1 MTAFIAAIFSVG
13 LIILIGFI
21 AGKTLSLELQTL
33 SQLTVYIMAPALVVD
48 SFYRTT
54 VSFASSAGIL
64 LSFFIASFIL
74 YLAVKA
80 IAYLLKWSTPM
91 TKSLIAS
98 ALFSNTGN
106 LGLPFVTFILGTPG
120 LERAI
125 IYLVGSTIL
134 MFGVAP
140 SLLKGN
146 KISFDLSFTL
156 TLPLFWAII
165 LGLSLRFFGLS
176 IPFNMDYSIQ
186 QLGLASIPLGLIIL
200 GIQLSQTSLK
210 VGFDEILATSLRLVL
225 APLITYA
232 ICVAFQLEPLEI
244 KVSVLQSAMP
254 AAVNTVVLTTEFGGE
269 PLYAARTIVLSTLA
283 SFVTLPLCMFLFGL
297 V

>member
-1 MTAFIAAIFSVG
+1 MTAFIAAVFSVG

-21 AGKTLSLELQTL
+21 AGKTLLIELQTL

-64 LSFFIASFIL
+64 LTFFLASFIL
-74 YLAVKA
+74 YLVVKA
-80 IAYLLKWSTPM
+80 IAHLLKWSTPM

-98 ALFSNTGN
+98 ALFPNTGN
-106 LGLPFVTFILGTPG
+106 LGLPLVTFILGTPG

-146 KISFDLSFTL
+146 NISFDLSFTL
-156 TLPLFWAII
+156 KLPLFWAII
-165 LGLSLRFFGLS
+165 LGLGLRFFAVK

-200 GIQLSQTSLK
+200 GIQLSKTS
-210 VGFDEILATSLRLVL
+210 VQFGFNEILATTARLVL

-232 ICVAFQLEPLEI
+232 IGIAFHLQPLDL

-283 SFVTLPLCMFLFGL
+283 SFVTIPLCMWLFGL
-297 V
+297 I